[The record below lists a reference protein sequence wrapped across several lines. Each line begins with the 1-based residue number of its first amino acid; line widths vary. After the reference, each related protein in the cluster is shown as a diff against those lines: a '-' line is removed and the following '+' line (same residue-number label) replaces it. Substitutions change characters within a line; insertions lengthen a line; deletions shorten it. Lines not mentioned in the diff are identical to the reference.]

1 MLGTRRQIRGWSVR
15 CPSCKA
21 EIPEGSKFCLECGA
35 ALSGR
40 CPSCGN
46 ANPPSAKFCLEC
58 GYKLAPTAVDAAGS
72 AAPDTAT
79 PQISQLAGSAER
91 RQLTVMFCDLVGST
105 ALSIRLDPEDM
116 REIMSAYHHRC
127 AEVIGKSG
135 GFVAKY
141 MGDGVLAYFG
151 YPQAHEDDAE
161 RAVRCGLALVDAA
174 SQLQT
179 SHDATLQVRIGI
191 ATGVVV
197 VGDLIGE
204 GAAQEQGVIGETPNL
219 AARLQT
225 IAEPGQVVIAPSTRR
240 LTGGLFEYRDLGRVV
255 LKGLADPIQAWQVL
269 AASTVQSRFE
279 AQHETSLAPLVGREE
294 ELELLFRRWNQAS
307 QGEGRV
313 VLLTG
318 EPGVGK
324 SRLIAALQE
333 RLQSQP
339 HVRIRYFC
347 SPQHTDSALYPV
359 INQLERAARF
369 ERGDSPAQKLIKLQ
383 NLLAP
388 VVPEQAAE
396 VALLAD
402 VLSIPRDGQRG
413 LFEMDPQKRK
423 EKTFEALFAQLRRL
437 EQQRPVLMI
446 YEDVQW
452 IDPTTLE
459 LLALTVERAPNM
471 RLLLLI
477 SARPEFT
484 PPWPGYAHVTTVSLT
499 RLSRRDGTM
508 LITEVAQG
516 RALPDEV
523 TNQILVRTDGVPLF
537 IEELTKAVLESGL
550 LRKREHDYVLDGPLA
565 PVAIPTT
572 LHASLM
578 ARLDRLTS
586 VRQVAQVG
594 AALGRQFSHELLQA
608 AAEMPERQ
616 LNDALEQLVRAELL
630 FQRGAPPNSQYTF
643 KHALVQDVA
652 YASLLRANRRQ
663 LHARIARVYETLLPE
678 VGRAQPELVAH
689 HFTEAGLTDSAIEYW
704 RRAGDLAMARSGH
717 AEAIHHFSVGLDLL
731 TKLSEKP
738 DRAAKELELC
748 VKLGPALMMVKGSA
762 APEVRAIYSRAVA
775 LRAGEDSPE
784 RFNAL
789 WGLVHYNMI
798 SGRLSEAAVHADE
811 LLGLAQRLG
820 ADDLVLEG
828 HHAKWGTSL
837 WCGELSAAA
846 AECQQGIS
854 RYDRTRHHAL
864 AFTFS
869 GHDPGVCAHCCRAIT
884 MSLSGF
890 PHQAMKLG
898 ADAVGLARSLSHP
911 FSLALAL
918 WQCAIVLQ
926 LGRQG
931 GSCRDLATELIELS
945 QEHHFPITRGF
956 GMFFLGWA
964 SADAGEIEKGV
975 AFMEQGL
982 ALVTSTGRRMHRPYM
997 QCALAGAK
1005 ADLGKLAEA
1014 LAWVDEALRETEA
1027 SGELWWQAEVHRL
1040 MGRLLGARGQHDEGE
1055 ACYRRAIEVSSGQG
1069 ARTLELRAATSLARL
1084 WSDRGRNAEARDLL
1098 APIYGWFTEGFETLD
1113 LKEARMLLDELHA

>member
-1 MLGTRRQIRGWSVR
+1 MR

-58 GYKLAPTAVDAAGS
+58 GYKLAPTAVDAVGS
-72 AAPDTAT
+72 AAPDRAT

-105 ALSIRLDPEDM
+105 ALSARLDPEDM
-116 REIMSAYHHRC
+116 REIMSACHHRC
-127 AEVIGKSG
+127 TEVIGKSG

-161 RAVRCGLALVDAA
+161 RAVRCGLALVEAA
-174 SQLQT
+174 SRVPT
-179 SHDATLQVRIGI
+179 SHGATLQVRIGI

-204 GAAQEQGVIGETPNL
+204 GAAQEQGVVGETPNL

-225 IAEPGQVVIAPSTRR
+225 LAEPGQVVIAPSTRR
-240 LTGGLFEYRDLGRVV
+240 LTSGLFKYRDLGKVL
-255 LKGLADPIQAWQVL
+255 LKGLVDPIQVWQVL
-269 AASTVQSRFE
+269 AASAVQSRFE
-279 AQHETSLAPLVGREE
+279 AQHETSLGPLAGREE
-294 ELELLFRRWNQAS
+294 EQELLLRRWSQAS

-333 RLQSQP
+333 ALQSQP

-369 ERGDSPAQKLIKLQ
+369 VRGDEPAQKLIKLQ

-388 VVPEQAAE
+388 VVPEPVVE
-396 VALLAD
+396 VAPLAD
-402 VLSIPRDGQRG
+402 LLSIPRDGQRE

-423 EKTFEALFAQLRRL
+423 EKTFEALFGQLRRL
-437 EQQRPVLMI
+437 ERQRPVLTI

-459 LLALTVERAPNM
+459 LLALTVERAHHM
-471 RLLLLI
+471 RLLLVI

-484 PPWPGYAHVTTVSLT
+484 PPWLGYAHVTRIS
-499 RLSRRDGTM
+499 LSRLNRREATM

-516 RALPDEV
+516 RALPEEV

-565 PVAIPTT
+565 PVAIPST

-578 ARLDRLTS
+578 ARLDRLSS

-594 AALGRQFSHELLQA
+594 AALGRQFSHELLHA

-616 LNDALEQLVRAELL
+616 LSDSLEQLVRAELL
-630 FQRGAPPNSQYTF
+630 FQRGTPPNAQYTF

-652 YASLLRANRRQ
+652 YASLLRSNRQQ
-663 LHARIARVYETLLPE
+663 LHARIARVYETCFPE
-678 VGRAQPELVAH
+678 VVRAQPELVAH
-689 HFTEAGLTDSAIEYW
+689 HFTEAGLSDAAIEYW
-704 RRAGDLAMARSGH
+704 QQAGDLAMACSGH
-717 AEAIHHFSVGLDLL
+717 AEAIHHFSVALNLL
-731 TKLSEKP
+731 TKLGEKP

-748 VKLGPALMMVKGSA
+748 VKLGPALMVVKGPGSS
-762 APEVRAIYSRAVA
+762 EVEAIYRRAVA
-775 LRAGEDSPE
+775 LEAGEDSSA
-784 RFNAL
+784 RFKAL
-789 WGLVHYNMI
+789 WGLYYYSLH
-798 SGRLSEAAVHADE
+798 SERLREAMTHADE
-811 LLGLAQRLG
+811 LLRLAQRLG
-820 ADDLVLEG
+820 ADDLILEG

-837 WCGELSAAA
+837 WCGKLAAA
-846 AECQQGIS
+846 DEHHREGIS
-854 RYDRTRHHAL
+854 RYECARHHAL

-869 GHDPGVCAHCCRAIT
+869 GHDPGVCAYAGRAVN
-884 MSLSGF
+884 MALSGF
-890 PHQAMKLG
+890 PQTAMQLS
-898 ADAVGLARSLSHP
+898 AEAVTLARSLSHP
-911 FSLALAL
+911 YSLAIAM
-918 WQCAIVLQ
+918 WHCAIVHQ
-926 LGRQG
+926 IGRQRQ
-931 GSCRDLATELIELS
+931 SCGDLATELLELS
-945 QEHHFPITRGF
+945 QEHDFPMMRGA
-956 GMFFLGWA
+956 GMFFSGWA
-964 SADAGEIEKGV
+964 SAEGGSLKQGIAL
-975 AFMEQGL
+975 MEQGF
-982 ALVTSTGRRMHRPYM
+982 ALFSAGRRLYRPYL
-997 QCALAGAK
+997 LAILANAK
-1005 ADLGKLAEA
+1005 AVSGRSSEALELYEDAFAAAEVSGEHWWLAE
-1014 LAWVDEALRETEA
+1014 L
-1027 SGELWWQAEVHRL
+1027 HRL
-1040 MGRLLGARGQHDEGE
+1040 RGQLLGARRQHDESE
-1055 ACYRRAIEVSSGQG
+1055 ACFRCAIDVSRTQS
-1069 ARTLELRAATSLARL
+1069 AKTLELRAATGLARL
-1084 WSDRGRNAEARDLL
+1084 WSERGRDAEARDLL
-1098 APIYGWFTEGFETLD
+1098 APVYDWFIEGFNTLD

>member
-1 MLGTRRQIRGWSVR
+1 MR
-15 CPSCKA
+15 CPSCKVD
-21 EIPEGSKFCLECGA
+21 IPEGSKFCLECGA
-35 ALSGR
+35 ALFGR

-46 ANPPSAKFCLEC
+46 ANPASAKFCLEC
-58 GYKLAPTAVDAAGS
+58 GHKLPAIEVDDAGRPPTDI
-72 AAPDTAT
+72 AT
-79 PQISQLAGSAER
+79 SQSSQVAGSAER

-105 ALSIRLDPEDM
+105 ALSARLDPEDM
-116 REIMSAYHHRC
+116 REIMSAYLHRC

-135 GFVAKY
+135 GFVARY

-161 RAVRCGLALVDAA
+161 RAVRCGLALVEAV
-174 SQLQT
+174 SRLQT
-179 SHDATLQVRIGI
+179 SHDAALQVRIGI

-197 VGDLIGE
+197 VGDLFGE
-204 GAAQEQGVIGETPNL
+204 GAAQEQEVIGDTPNL
-219 AARLQT
+219 ATRLQAL
-225 IAEPGQVVIAPSTRR
+225 AEPGQVVIAPTTRR
-240 LTGGLFEYRDLGRVV
+240 LTGGLFEYRDLGKVV

-269 AASTVQSRFE
+269 AVSAVRSRFE
-279 AQHETSLAPLVGREE
+279 AQHETSLTPLVGRDE
-294 ELELLFRRWNQAS
+294 ELELLLRRWDQAS

-313 VLLTG
+313 VVLTG

-347 SPQHTDSALYPV
+347 SPQHSDSALYPI

-369 ERGDSPAQKLIKLQ
+369 ERGDSPVQKLIKLQ

-388 VVPEQAAE
+388 AVPKQAAD

-402 VLSIPRDGQRG
+402 LLSIPRDGQRG

-423 EKTFEALFAQLRRL
+423 EKTFDALFAQLRRL

-459 LLALTVERAPNM
+459 LLARTVERAHHM
-471 RLLLLI
+471 RLLLVI

-499 RLSRRDGTM
+499 RLSRREGTT
-508 LITEVAQG
+508 LITGVAQG

-550 LRKREHDYVLDGPLA
+550 LRKREHDYVLDGPLT

-578 ARLDRLTS
+578 ARLDRLPS

-594 AALGRQFSHELLQA
+594 AALGRQFSHELLHA
-608 AAEMPERQ
+608 VAEMPERQ
-616 LNDALEQLVRAELL
+616 LNDGLEQLVGAELV
-630 FQRGAPPNSQYTF
+630 FRYGEPPNAQYTF

-652 YASLLRANRRQ
+652 YASLLRANRQQ
-663 LHARIARVYETLLPE
+663 LHARIARTYETHFPE
-678 VGRAQPELVAH
+678 VVDAQPELVAH
-689 HFTEAGLTDSAIEYW
+689 HLTEAGLTDAAIEYW
-704 RRAGDLAMARSGH
+704 QRAGDLAMARSGH
-717 AEAIHHFSVGLDLL
+717 TEAIHHFSVALDLL
-731 TKLSEKP
+731 TKLGEKP

-748 VKLGPALMMVKGSA
+748 VKLGPALMMAKGPGS
-762 APEVRAIYSRAVA
+762 PEVDAIYRRAVA
-775 LRAGEDSPE
+775 LEAGEDSTA
-784 RFNAL
+784 RFKAL
-789 WGLVHYNMI
+789 WGLWYYSMI
-798 SGRLSEAAVHADE
+798 SGHLNEADAHADE

-837 WCGELSAAA
+837 WCGELAAA
-846 AECQQGIS
+846 DEHSQQGIS
-854 RYDRTRHHAL
+854 RYDCTRHHAL

-869 GHDPGVCAHCCRAIT
+869 GHDPGVCAHSSRAINLA
-884 MSLSGF
+884 LSGF
-890 PHQAMKLG
+890 PEQAMKLG
-898 ADAVGLARSLSHP
+898 AEAVTLARSLSHP
-911 FSLALAL
+911 YSLALAM
-918 WQCAIVLQ
+918 WHCAIVLQ
-926 LGRQG
+926 VGRQRQ
-931 GSCRDLATELIELS
+931 SCRDLAAELLELS
-945 QEHHFPITRGF
+945 QEHDFPMMRGA
-956 GMFFLGWA
+956 GMFFSGWA
-964 SADAGEIEKGV
+964 TADGGELEQGI
-975 AFMEQGL
+975 ALMEQGL
-982 ALVTSTGRRMHRPYM
+982 ALFSAVRRLNRPYM
-997 QCALAGAK
+997 LAVLASAK
-1005 ADLGKLAEA
+1005 ADLGKPDEAFELLEEA
-1014 LAWVDEALRETEA
+1014 LASTEV
-1027 SGELWWQAEVHRL
+1027 SGERWWLAELHRL
-1040 MGRLLGARGQHDEGE
+1040 RGRLLAARGQHDEGE
-1055 ACYRRAIEVSSGQG
+1055 ACFRQAIEVSSEQR
-1069 ARTLELRAATSLARL
+1069 ARMLELRAATSLARL

-1098 APIYGWFTEGFETLD
+1098 APIYGWFTEGFGTLD
-1113 LKEARMLLDELHA
+1113 LKEAKILLDALTP

>member
-1 MLGTRRQIRGWSVR
+1 VQ

-21 EIPEGSKFCLECGA
+21 VIPEGSKFCLQCGA
-35 ALSGR
+35 ALLGR

-46 ANPPSAKFCLEC
+46 ANPASAKFCLEC
-58 GYKLAPTAVDAAGS
+58 GHKLPATGVDAAGK
-72 AAPDTAT
+72 PAT
-79 PQISQLAGSAER
+79 GTVSPQPLQVVGSAER

-105 ALSIRLDPEDM
+105 ALSARLDPEDM
-116 REIMSAYHHRC
+116 REIISAYHRRC

-174 SQLQT
+174 SRLQT
-179 SHDATLQVRIGI
+179 SHGATLQVRIGI

-204 GAAQEQGVIGETPNL
+204 GAAQEQGVVGETPNL

-225 IAEPGQVVIAPSTRR
+225 LAEPGQVVIAPSTRR
-240 LTGGLFEYRDLGRVV
+240 LTSGLFEYRDLGRVV
-255 LKGLADPIQAWQVL
+255 LKGLADPTQAWQVL
-269 AASTVQSRFE
+269 AASAVQSRFE

-294 ELELLFRRWNQAS
+294 ELELLLRRWNRAS

-318 EPGVGK
+318 EPGIGK
-324 SRLIAALQE
+324 SRLTAALQE

-347 SPQHTDSALYPV
+347 SPQHTDSALYPI

-369 ERGDSPAQKLIKLQ
+369 ERGDAPAQKLLKLQ
-383 NLLAP
+383 TLLAP
-388 VVPEQAAE
+388 IVPKQAAE

-402 VLSIPRDGQRG
+402 LLSVPGNGQHG
-413 LFEMDPQKRK
+413 LFEMGPQKRK
-423 EKTFEALFAQLRRL
+423 EKTFDALLAQLGRL
-437 EQQRPVLMI
+437 DQQRPVLMI

-459 LLALTVERAPNM
+459 LLALTVERAPHM
-471 RLLLLI
+471 RMLLLI

-484 PPWPGYAHVTTVSLT
+484 PPWPGYAHVTTISLT
-499 RLSRRDGTM
+499 RLSRREGTA
-508 LITEVAQG
+508 LITRVAEG
-516 RALPDEV
+516 KALPDEV

-550 LRKREHDYVLDGPLA
+550 LRKREHDYVLDGPLL

-586 VRQVAQVG
+586 VREVAQVG
-594 AALGRQFSHELLQA
+594 AALGRQFSHELLHA
-608 AAEMPERQ
+608 AAGMPERQ
-616 LNDALEQLVRAELL
+616 LSDALEQLVRAELI
-630 FQRGAPPNSQYTF
+630 FRRGAPPNAQYTF

-652 YASLLRANRRQ
+652 YASLLRANRQQ
-663 LHARIARVYETLLPE
+663 LHARIARAYETRFPE
-678 VGRAQPELVAH
+678 VVRAQPELVAH
-689 HFTEAGLTDSAIEYW
+689 HFTEAGLSDAAIEYW
-704 RRAGDLAMARSGH
+704 QRAGDLAMARSGH
-717 AEAIHHFSVGLDLL
+717 AEAIHHFSFALDLL
-731 TKLSEKP
+731 TKLGEKP

-748 VKLGPALMMVKGSA
+748 VKLGPALMMVKGTGS
-762 APEVRAIYSRAVA
+762 PEVGAIYSRAVA
-775 LRAGEDSPE
+775 LEAGEDSSAQ
-784 RFNAL
+784 FKAL
-789 WGLVHYNMI
+789 WGLYYYSMT
-798 SGRLSEAAVHADE
+798 SGRLSEAAAHADE

-828 HHAKWGTSL
+828 HHAKWATSL
-837 WCGELSAAA
+837 WCGELAAA
-846 AECQQGIS
+846 DVHSQKGIS

-869 GHDPGVCAHCCRAIT
+869 GHDPGVCAHGARAIN
-884 MSLSGF
+884 MALLGF
-890 PHQAMKLG
+890 PQQAMKLG
-898 ADAVGLARSLSHP
+898 AEAVTLARSLSHP
-911 FSLALAL
+911 YSLALAMWL
-918 WQCAIVLQ
+918 CAIVLQ
-926 LGRQG
+926 VGRQRR
-931 GSCRDLATELIELS
+931 SCRDLATELLELS
-945 QEHHFPITRGF
+945 QEHDFPMLRGA

-964 SADAGEIEKGV
+964 TADVGEIEQGI
-975 AFMEQGL
+975 ALMEQGL
-982 ALVTSTGRRMHRPYM
+982 ALFSAGRRVARPYM
-997 QCALAGAK
+997 LAVLASAK
-1005 ADLGKLAEA
+1005 ADLGKLGEGLELLDDA
-1014 LAWVDEALRETEA
+1014 LASTEA
-1027 SGELWWQAEVHRL
+1027 SGERWWEAELHRL
-1040 MGRLLGARGQHDEGE
+1040 RGRLLVARGQHDESE
-1055 ACYRRAIEVSSGQG
+1055 ACFRRSIEVSSRQR
-1069 ARTLELRAATSLARL
+1069 ARVLELRAATSLARL

-1098 APIYGWFTEGFETLD
+1098 APIYGWFTEGFDTPD
-1113 LKEARMLLDELHA
+1113 LEQAKALLDELR